1 MSLCMNVSY
10 CSTGSNQLC
19 LSAGGLGMG
28 HCLCVLE
35 VMRKT
40 LKEVPGCFLF
50 V

>member
-1 MSLCMNVSY
+1 MSLRMDVSY
-10 CSTGSNQLC
+10 CCTDSNQLC
-19 LSAGGLGMG
+19 LSVDGLSMG

-40 LKEVPGCFLF
+40 LKEVPWRFLF